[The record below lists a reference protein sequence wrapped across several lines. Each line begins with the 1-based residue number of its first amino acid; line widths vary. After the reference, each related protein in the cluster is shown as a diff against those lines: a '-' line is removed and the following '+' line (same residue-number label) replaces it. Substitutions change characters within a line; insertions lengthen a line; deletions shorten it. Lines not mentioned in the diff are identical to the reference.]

1 MKLLVATSK
10 TQGSRENDFNGCV
23 EGELI
28 WIAPTCTEGDTSPD
42 SECGCGRA
50 FGGLNSHHG
59 TTTALVAELPGF
71 TYSDYIEAL
80 RSSLADQG
88 WPPEAADEV
97 ATGLLAFTS
106 RWEVGTVLER
116 RCDWFS
122 ERLVPAPP
130 G

>member
-10 TQGSRENDFNGCV
+10 TQGARENDFNHCV

-28 WIAPTCTEGDTSPD
+28 WIAPCCDEGDTSPD
-42 SECGCGRA
+42 SACGCGRS
-50 FGGLNSHHG
+50 FCGLNSHEG

-71 TYSDYIEAL
+71 TYSDYAEAM
-80 RSSLADQG
+80 RSSLAAQG

-97 ATGLLAFTS
+97 ARGLVAFTTG
-106 RWEVGTVLER
+106 WEVGTVLER
-116 RCDWFS
+116 RCDWFA

>member
-10 TQGSRENDFNGCV
+10 TQGARENDFDHCV
-23 EGELI
+23 EGELV
-28 WIAPTCTEGDTSPD
+28 WIAPCCDDGEDSAD
-42 SECGCGRA
+42 SECGCGRS
-50 FGGLNSHHG
+50 FDGLNSHLG

-71 TYSDYIEAL
+71 TYSDYAEAI
-80 RSSLADQG
+80 RSSLAAQG
-88 WPPEAADEV
+88 WPPEAADDV

-106 RWEVGTVLER
+106 GWEVGTVLER
-116 RCDWFS
+116 RCEWFA

>member
-10 TQGSRENDFNGCV
+10 TQGARENDFDHCV

-28 WIAPTCTEGDTSPD
+28 WIAPSCTEGDTSPD
-42 SECGCGRA
+42 SECGCSRA
-50 FGGLNSHHG
+50 FGGLNSHCG

-71 TYSDYIEAL
+71 TYSDYTEAL

-97 ATGLLAFTS
+97 ATGLLAFAS
-106 RWEVGTVLER
+106 GWEVGTVLER
-116 RCDWFS
+116 RCEWFA